1 MARDLILHIG
11 TSKTGSTSIQRVL
24 SRQRREMLAQGIAYP
39 RSPGFERHGYLAM
52 AATTDRKRVD
62 NTGKP
67 VWKGSSP
74 EARLAQFRTE
84 FATEMSE
91 LPASVHRVIIS
102 AEQFSMTLLDH
113 QSVQNLHDLVAP
125 HVDRIQVVV
134 WLRRPDQHFA
144 SLYSQMLRYGDA
156 QPPGLRH
163 AKVTPAHGYDFDGL
177 LDRWAAVFGEASIK
191 PQLFERVPGKKF
203 DVVDDFLALCGLKLD
218 PDAIK
223 AAAAVNQALSQAAQ
237 AALYEAAERIRD
249 GGRGN
254 VSSLMWQKLVD
265 AATVAA
271 PGRSWQPTRAE
282 AAAFCARWA
291 DNHEAVRRRWFP
303 QRTSLFSQDFSSL
316 PEVAPVID
324 QHALATAS
332 LRIVLTLGE
341 KVVALQDK
349 IAPGARPGKD
359 LPSQDERLQRLVAR
373 RVLIEPADVDPRLDV
388 PPVIN
393 DTALVDA
400 SVGMMLTLGRK
411 VVTLED
417 KLAQKQLPAVEQAGA
432 GEKLHRLLSRRVMVE
447 PNDLDARLKLAQ
459 ALQKSG
465 DLPAAR
471 RQVDTILSIDPDHE
485 AALALDAELPPAPPQ
500 PTHPDR
506 HRDRK
511 AQRAA
516 G

>member
-24 SRQRREMLAQGIAYP
+24 SRQRREMLAQGVAYP

-52 AATTDRKRVD
+52 SATTDRKRVD
-62 NTGKP
+62 NSGKP

-74 EARLAQFRTE
+74 EARLAKFRAE
-84 FATEMSE
+84 FAQEMRE
-91 LPASVHRVIIS
+91 LPANVHRVIIS
-102 AEQFSMTLLDH
+102 AEQFSMTLLDRD
-113 QSVQNLHDLVAP
+113 SVQNLHDLLAP
-125 HVDRIQVVV
+125 YVDSIQVVV
-134 WLRRPDQHFA
+134 WLRRPDLHFA

-203 DVVDDFLALCGLKLD
+203 DVVDDFLEFCGLKLD

-223 AAAAVNQALSQAAQ
+223 AAASVNQALSHAAQ

-254 VSSLMWQKLVD
+254 VSSLMWQRLVD
-265 AATVAA
+265 AATLAA
-271 PGRSWQPTRAE
+271 PGKSWQPSRVE

-303 QRTSLFSQDFSSL
+303 ERATLFSQDYSSL

-324 QHALATAS
+324 QETLTKACLS
-332 LRIVLTLGE
+332 IVLTLGD
-341 KVVALQDK
+341 KVLALED
-349 IAPGARPGKD
+349 ARRKPRVPAEPPD
-359 LPSQDERLQRLVAR
+359 HAERLQRMMGR
-373 RVLIEPADVDPRLDV
+373 RVLIDPADIDPRLDV
-388 PPVIN
+388 APVTN
-393 DTALVDA
+393 DYALMDA
-400 SVGMMLTLGRK
+400 SLGMMLTLGNK
-411 VVTLED
+411 VVALED
-417 KLAQKQLPAVEQAGA
+417 KIAQKQLPIAEKTGA
-432 GEKLHRLLSRRVMVE
+432 AEKLHRILSRRVMVDPTDVE
-447 PNDLDARLKLAQ
+447 ARLKLAQ
-459 ALQKSG
+459 GLQKSG

-471 RQVDTILSIDPDHE
+471 RQVDAILKIDPGHE
-485 AALALDAELPPAPPQ
+485 EALMLDGELPPAPPQ
-500 PTHPDR
+500 PERPAR
-506 HRDRK
+506 QRDRK
-511 AQRAA
+511 SQHAA
-516 G
+516 E